1 LRYWL
6 CPFPLQR
13 RSKRLNNRTVAVVLE
28 EAAGVFGTESRDRSA
43 HHFEKSFS
51 ATRLGF
57 TRQAFEL
64 AEGLLDEP
72 TTVRLYT
79 RASSSGYTIILS
91 SQLDPLPVSMVS
103 ARQLMQP
110 AKPFELRFVGP
121 HYPAS
126 SVTG

>member
-1 LRYWL
+1 MNLDLVAAVIEPSGRV
-6 CPFPLQR
+6 R
-13 RSKRLNNRTVAVVLE
+13 RRERRESFRHRFEESVVG
-28 EAAGVFGTESRDRSA
+28 ARS
-43 HHFEKSFS
+43 HFAKDVLY
-51 ATRLGF
+51 LGERF
-57 TRQAFEL
+57 F
-64 AEGLLDEP
+64 DEP

-103 ARQLMQP
+103 ARQFMQP

-126 SVTG
+126 SVTGRLPAADPSPTNPRI

>member
-1 LRYWL
+1 MGCY
-6 CPFPLQR
+6 
-13 RSKRLNNRTVAVVLE
+13 AVTAMLE
-28 EAAGVFGTESRDRSA
+28 EPPSVACRHHVESSA
-43 HHFEKSFS
+43 H
-51 ATRLGF
+51 RLYERLAG
-57 TRQAFEL
+57 THPGPPQEDLEL
-64 AEGLLDEP
+64 GKRFFDEP

-103 ARQLMQP
+103 ARQFMQP

-126 SVTG
+126 SVTGRLPAADPSPTNPRI

>member
-1 LRYWL
+1 MLEVTLSVLSADRRKRFAQYVYQSVLRASSCL
-6 CPFPLQR
+6 
-13 RSKRLNNRTVAVVLE
+13 
-28 EAAGVFGTESRDRSA
+28 A
-43 HHFEKSFS
+43 HH
-51 ATRLGF
+51 TLDLGKRF
-57 TRQAFEL
+57 F
-64 AEGLLDEP
+64 DEP

-103 ARQLMQP
+103 ARQFMQP

-126 SVTG
+126 SVTGRLPAADPSPTNPRI